1 MNPPLCSQSLEAC
14 EVKLPALV
22 HLSETSKPETSSEFL
37 QLESEHGSAPVRAW
51 RLETIQFGCSW
62 WPCLLPFAEKW
73 ALVRDWSQ
81 HVMTG

>member
-22 HLSETSKPETSSEFL
+22 HLSENGKPETSSGFL

-51 RLETIQFGCSW
+51 RL
-62 WPCLLPFAEKW
+62 
-73 ALVRDWSQ
+73 
-81 HVMTG
+81 